1 MLIQILTF
9 IINYYHD
16 GSLEMN
22 LNFAL
27 KKINLLMMYIRY
39 LLLI

>member
-27 KKINLLMMYIRY
+27 KKN
-39 LLLI
+39 

>member
-1 MLIQILTF
+1 MLTF

-27 KKINLLMMYIRY
+27 KKNNLLMMYIGY